1 MLLSL
6 LFLILPRLLAADLQ
20 LETAWVDNPDRTF
33 IPATRGTLLV
43 APALELKHKHKHAG
57 VFFLVR
63 TKLEYKHDTDAR
75 RLRDGEASSTLL
87 AIKPLKAALV
97 GASLSAGHLWRWRR
111 DFNVNTSRFGDI
123 DGDHF
128 FAETRFFA
136 EKKLAKAWVLDGG
149 LAGRMEDYASS
160 YSVYVNEQNDN
171 LSATANSALAYK
183 GQGFELKS
191 AVSYARKWWR
201 ERRALSRKGFFVGA
215 GEELTPD
222 RIDTVMAS
230 LKGLRSFE
238 KFTVTLTP
246 SWTRVKDLNSGGR
259 SWSGPGVGG
268 ELAFPRKTFSAK
280 VRADWTKRVYD
291 TQLSS
296 FQSNGNKGLE
306 EETAMAVAS
315 ASGPV
320 GPLTVEVSH
329 GLERTTSNQTDTS
342 GRKIGKIESMTT
354 SLTLKHTF

>member
-6 LFLILPRLLAADLQ
+6 FVLCIPRLLAADLQ
-20 LETAWVDNPDRTF
+20 LETTWLDNPDRTF
-33 IPATRGTLLV
+33 IPASRSTLIV
-43 APALELKHKHKHAG
+43 GSALEHKAKLKHSG
-57 VFFLVR
+57 FFFLVR
-63 TKLEYKHDTDAR
+63 SKLEYKHDTDAR
-75 RLRDGEASSTLL
+75 RLREGEASSTLL
-87 AIKPLKAALV
+87 AIKPLKAVLI

-111 DFNVNTSRFGDI
+111 DFNVNTNSFREI

-128 FAETRFFA
+128 FVETRTFV
-136 EKKLAKAWVLDGG
+136 EKKFAKAWVLDGG
-149 LAGRMEDYASS
+149 LTARVEDYASS

-171 LSATANSALAYK
+171 ISATANSALAYK
-183 GQGFELKS
+183 GQGYELKP

-215 GEELTPD
+215 GEELKPD
-222 RIDTVMAS
+222 RIDTVTGS
-230 LKGLRSFE
+230 VKGLVTFD
-238 KFTVTLTP
+238 KITVAVTP
-246 SWTRVKDLNSGGR
+246 IWMRVIDLNSDGR

-268 ELAFPRKTFSAK
+268 EVVVPSKAFNTKL
-280 VRADWTKRVYD
+280 RADWSKRIYD
-291 TQLSS
+291 TQLSA

-306 EETAMAVAS
+306 EETVMAFAS

-342 GRKIGKIESMTT
+342 DRKIGKIEASTT
-354 SLTLKHTF
+354 TLTLKHTF

>member
-6 LFLILPRLLAADLQ
+6 LFLIFPQAFAADLH
-20 LETAWVDNPDRTF
+20 LETSWADNPDRTF
-33 IPATRGTLLV
+33 IATSRGMLLV
-43 APALELKHKHKHAG
+43 SPALEHKTKLKHAG

-63 TKLEYKHDTDAR
+63 SKLEYKHDTDAR

-87 AIKPLKAALV
+87 AIKPLKAALL

-111 DFNVNTSRFGDI
+111 DFNVNTDRFREI

-128 FAETRFFA
+128 FVETRAFA
-136 EKKLAKAWVLDGG
+136 EKKFAQAWVLDGG
-149 LAGRMEDYASS
+149 LTARVEDYASS

-171 LSATANSALAYK
+171 ISATAHSALAYK
-183 GQGFELKS
+183 GQGFELKP

-215 GEELTPD
+215 GEELKPD

-230 LKGLRSFE
+230 LKGLVSVG
-238 KFTVTLTP
+238 KLTGALTP
-246 SWTRVKDLNSGGR
+246 NWTRVMDLNSDGR
-259 SWSGPGVGG
+259 SWSGPGVGS
-268 ELAFPRKTFSAK
+268 EMVFPLKAISTK
-280 VRADWTKRVYD
+280 VRADWSKRIYD

-306 EETAMAVAS
+306 EETVMAFAS

-320 GPLTVEVSH
+320 GPLSVEVSH
-329 GLERTTSNQTDTS
+329 GLERTTSNQTDTRD
-342 GRKIGKIESMTT
+342 RKIGKIEASTT
-354 SLTLKHTF
+354 TLTLKHTF